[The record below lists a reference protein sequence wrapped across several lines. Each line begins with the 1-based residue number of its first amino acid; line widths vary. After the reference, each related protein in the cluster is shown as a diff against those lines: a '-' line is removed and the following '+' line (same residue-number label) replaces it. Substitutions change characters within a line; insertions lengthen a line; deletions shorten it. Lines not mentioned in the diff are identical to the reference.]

1 MLRTFCRWTCATL
14 LTGCLV
20 AASAA
25 TADEPKGVEPQP
37 LEPQAEVE
45 SHELGSQEYLPESG
59 VHGHPDLF
67 HNYWVPPNC
76 GALGARLYVAPQPVP
91 PVVGH
96 TYITYQPLMPHEM
109 LYPHHHTYYRYY
121 DGGRGMTRAKVVYYR
136 PPVRSA
142 VGHVITHFRIPR

>member
-1 MLRTFCRWTCATL
+1 MSRRAWNRSRLSPRRKSSRTNSDRRNICPSPAF
-14 LTGCLV
+14 
-20 AASAA
+20 
-25 TADEPKGVEPQP
+25 
-37 LEPQAEVE
+37 
-45 SHELGSQEYLPESG
+45 
-59 VHGHPDLF
+59 PDLF